1 MIKVQLHDYKYC
13 QDLWIDDN
21 PPLFALL
28 SMVEMVVVVELHH
41 STDAELKVCKRG
53 STDCPLS

>member
-21 PPLFALL
+21 PALFALL
-28 SMVEMVVVVELHH
+28 SVVEMVEREEEP
-41 STDAELKVCKRG
+41 SG
-53 STDCPLS
+53 GM